1 MQRDGDSTERD
12 AEIERLKAEIET
24 LRLERRSV
32 ADANARAAMK
42 LVELVEQRRTE
53 SEERERRLR
62 SALEEA
68 ETASRQKDLF
78 LAKVSHELRTP
89 LNGVIG
95 MTTLL
100 LDGELSA
107 VQREC
112 AESALISA
120 RNLLELI
127 QDILDLSKL
136 TAAQLELDDQEFD
149 VWRVV
154 EEVVRSSGP
163 RAHARGLEIGV
174 TIDPDVPR
182 TIRGDSVRLRQVIS
196 NLCANAIKFT
206 NDGEVWVHVRPLVA
220 ADSRLWLRVDVVDTG
235 CGIPQASFPKLFRA
249 FSQVDDSM
257 QRRHDG
263 TGLGLAI
270 SQGIVALM
278 GGRFDIDSEVG
289 VGSRFS
295 FEWPVEGAEPVLD
308 PTPRGEKIA
317 LVVAASSMTERTLD
331 PHLERVG
338 ARIVHLADLDALE
351 RLLGASSRAPDW
363 VLVELGRS
371 FVRDAAFAER
381 CARIA
386 ARTKLAILAPIE
398 AEASNGPTRWTVFT
412 LPLCPSRVR
421 AWLHG
426 EAPPVGEANAISGAR
441 AALAERLRDGV
452 RVLLVEDN
460 PVNQRVAKGMLQR
473 LGCRIDVADNG
484 EEAVQ
489 LFHRERYS
497 VVLMDCQ
504 MPVLDG
510 LAAARR
516 IRAIEERRA
525 SPRVPIVALTAQ
537 AMAGDRE
544 RCLEAGMDDYLAK
557 PFDPLEL
564 ARILRRW
571 APADA
576 A

>member
-1 MQRDGDSTERD
+1 MQRDGDNAERD
-12 AEIERLKAEIET
+12 AEIERLLAQIET
-24 LRLERRSV
+24 LKLERRSV

-62 SALEEA
+62 GALEEA

-100 LDGELSA
+100 LDGELST

-127 QDILDLSKL
+127 QDILDFSKL
-136 TAAQLELDDQEFD
+136 TAAQLELDVQEFD
-149 VWRVV
+149 VWRVA
-154 EEVVRSSGP
+154 EEVVRSLGP

-182 TIRGDSVRLRQVIS
+182 RIRGDSVRLRQVIS

-206 NDGEVWVHVRPLVA
+206 NEGEVWVHVRSLLA

-295 FEWPVEGAEPVLD
+295 FEWPVEGAVQAPA
-308 PTPRGEKIA
+308 PTPRGERIA

-338 ARIVHLADLDALE
+338 ARIVHLSDLDALE
-351 RLLGASSRAPDW
+351 RLIGASARAPDW
-363 VLVELGRS
+363 VLVELGPD
-371 FVRDAAFAER
+371 FVRDAALDER

-386 ARTKLAILAPIE
+386 GRTKLAILAPIE
-398 AEASNGPTRWTVFT
+398 TEASHQTTRWTVFT
-412 LPLCPSRVR
+412 LPLCPSRVS

-426 EAPPVGEANAISGAR
+426 EAAPVGEANAISGAR
-441 AALAERLRDGV
+441 AALAERLRDGL

-484 EEAVQ
+484 EEAIQ

-510 LAAARR
+510 LTAARR
-516 IRAIEERRA
+516 IRAIEERRS

-537 AMAGDRE
+537 AMSGDRE